1 MGPVRQ
7 WLCDF
12 RTRAFVTVL
21 EKIFCDGTN
30 YFVGGKQVVGT
41 AARASSRK
49 VNGPEFCS
57 LTNRRL
63 HLSANNC

>member
-1 MGPVRQ
+1 M
-7 WLCDF
+7 
-12 RTRAFVTVL
+12 TVL